1 MSRPTDVV
9 IVHPDGTRTPCEL
22 APLGPD
28 DNGIDMWEIATTLHN
43 GDTIT
48 VGRMPGRSGL
58 SFPAEGW
65 P

>member
-9 IVHPDGTRTPCEL
+9 IVHPDGSKILCEL
-22 APLGPD
+22 APLGLD
-28 DNGIDMWEIATTLHN
+28 DEGIDMWEIATTLHN

-48 VGRMPGRSGL
+48 VGVFPPATGL
-58 SFPAEGW
+58 AFPAEGW